1 MIVRLLMPVGALAL
15 VATAMAQQPDQASR
29 SIALFREAGKV
40 LQQPALPQLPSGGRA
55 ADANRSHDA
64 AHAVRGARPDGHGAP
79 GLPCNACHHAAN
91 YAESGVPGHPKWHLA
106 PASMAWAGK
115 SLGEICRQIK
125 DPARNGGLDM
135 PAPAAAHGRGHS
147 GRLGLGA
154 RAASARPAPG
164 TQAEFGATMRAWAE
178 TGAVLSARLSSVR
191 RCALSSTMRSAIS
204 ASPSTTRLAPSL
216 FSDRP
221 PRPNGRAPGC
231 RAPDW
236 PSAPAG
242 RPGPPRTAREW
253 SRTGAARRRRWRR

>member
-1 MIVRLLMPVGALAL
+1 MIVRLLIPFGTLAV

-40 LQQPALPQLPSGGRA
+40 LQHPRCLNCHPVGERPTQ
-55 ADANRSHDA
+55 ADRMAPHVPFV
-64 AHAVRGARPDGHGAP
+64 VRGADGHGPA

-135 PAPAAAHGRGHS
+135 PALLKHMAEDTLVGWAWAPGGKRT
-147 GRLGLGA
+147 
-154 RAASARPAPG
+154 PAPG

-178 TGAVLSARLSSVR
+178 SGAV
-191 RCALSSTMRSAIS
+191 C
-204 ASPSTTRLAPSL
+204 
-216 FSDRP
+216 P
-221 PRPNGRAPGC
+221 P
-231 RAPDW
+231 D
-236 PSAPAG
+236 
-242 RPGPPRTAREW
+242 
-253 SRTGAARRRRWRR
+253 